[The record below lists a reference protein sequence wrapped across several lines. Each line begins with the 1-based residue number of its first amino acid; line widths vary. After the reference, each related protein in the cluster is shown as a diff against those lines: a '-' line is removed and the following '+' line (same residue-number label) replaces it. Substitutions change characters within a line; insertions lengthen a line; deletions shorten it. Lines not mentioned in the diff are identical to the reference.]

1 MKPLEKLVSN
11 VQDVLALFEYLRVV
25 AFRTTALFV
34 CSPLKLLA
42 IALLTEIAC
51 KRADLKETKQ
61 GKKLADSIL
70 YRSTRQTPFVSSL
83 QGKTGLGNT
92 SRTLLYKGLG

>member
-1 MKPLEKLVSN
+1 MLVSN
-11 VQDVLALFEYLRVV
+11 ELFIGSLVEYIRVI

-51 KRADLKETKQ
+51 KRADLKESKQ
-61 GKKLADSIL
+61 REKLADSIL
-70 YRSTRQTPFVSSL
+70 YRSAR
-83 QGKTGLGNT
+83 
-92 SRTLLYKGLG
+92 